1 MSKHP
6 HVQQEIKRELRNN
19 EIISTTDLAL
29 DLPDKLIYVDYVMKE
44 VLRMAPII
52 DCTIRT
58 LLKDDEFN
66 GVKVRKDKNH
76 NPYTLGIF
84 GSGHRACA
92 GQDLARLELKTI
104 VTQLMQYVT
113 FVDRGEEKNSDGKL
127 QGLMTAP
134 KHIGV
139 YIRFD

>member
-1 MSKHP
+1 
-6 HVQQEIKRELRNN
+6 
-19 EIISTTDLAL
+19 
-29 DLPDKLIYVDYVMKE
+29 MKE

-66 GVKVRKDKNH
+66 GIKVHKGDSIMIAVHNVHMDERYWNVNPHEFRPERFMNEDKNY
-76 NPYTLGIF
+76 NPYALGTF
-84 GSGHRACA
+84 GGGYRACA
-92 GQDLARLELKTI
+92 GQDLARVELKTI
-104 VTQLMQYVT
+104 VTRLMQYVT
-113 FVDRGEEKNSDGKL
+113 FIDGGEEKNSGGKV
-127 QGLMTAP
+127 QGLTTVP